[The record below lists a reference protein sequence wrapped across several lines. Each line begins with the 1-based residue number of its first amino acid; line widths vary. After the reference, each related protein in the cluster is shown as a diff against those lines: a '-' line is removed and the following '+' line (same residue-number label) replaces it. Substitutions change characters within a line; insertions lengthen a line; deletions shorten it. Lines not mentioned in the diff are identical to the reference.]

1 MSQSSIARSSIVMA
15 AGTLTSRIL
24 GLVRN
29 ALLIAALGATASGA
43 ADAFNVA
50 NMLPTQLYNLII
62 GGVLNAILVPQI
74 VRAMRQR
81 NGEELVNR
89 ILTTAGLLIAA
100 VSAVLTVAAPLVIM
114 LYASGLGR
122 WQPLAFAFAFW
133 CMPQVFFY
141 GLYAL
146 WGQVLNARH
155 SFGPY
160 MWSPVLNNIISIA
173 SILAYLH
180 LYGGYSAG
188 QDPGIWD
195 ASRIILIGGCSTLGI
210 AVQALVLYIPLR
222 RCGFR
227 PRFILGVR
235 GLGLGSMSK
244 VALWALLG
252 TAIVSLGDLA
262 VTNLGSRA
270 VTAAESAQYAGVV
283 VPSTTMYANAL
294 LVYMLP
300 QSLITTSIITALFT
314 RMSEK
319 AVAGDA
325 EGVRDDLSLGL
336 RSVAVFTVL
345 FAAGIMTLAGP
356 ALQLF
361 VPSISREV
369 ADASAPILAI
379 LAVGIVFQGAWFTTQ
394 RVMLAYADTKRL
406 LAADCVVGGIA
417 VASCLLAWLLAPATH
432 WMMLAA
438 AGNTISLA
446 AACLAI
452 IPLLRRHLPDLDG
465 RRILSTYAR
474 LIASA
479 GVAVVVG
486 VLVRRLTG
494 PADGSLTGTRALDAL
509 VIILVT
515 AVAMTLVYLAVARV
529 LRVSKLGVLFRPASR
544 IVLALGAR
552 LPGGLG
558 RAVRGAGRALALP
571 ASAPAGQELPGHA
584 SVPVVVPPVSSV
596 PMPGAAADRI
606 GMYAS
611 LRTGGDT
618 MGDGT
623 PIGSGRYR
631 LMSPL
636 PATLPRILRHRGKDT
651 ILDRPVTVLS
661 LTDITPHRR
670 EVLEAATRAVL
681 VEDRRMQRVYDVEQG
696 NPAFIVTEPTVGQP
710 LSVLAASGLSPAQ
723 ARAVIG
729 EVAQVLDACSRRDL
743 HHLNLSP
750 DAVRIR
756 PDGSVQVCGVGI
768 EAAVLGL
775 EANRHD
781 PLAADRAD
789 ARSLV
794 ELLYFCLT
802 GRWPGKRTGIPSAPM
817 VGGAPAAPST
827 LAHAMSDAD
836 ADLDALV
843 TQTWGPEPP
852 DSAAQVAALLGSWD
866 PSVLPRPEVATHED
880 AAPEPEESAPVAAAG
895 AAGLAVAT
903 QGLLGRLSALAGS
916 LRAQRP
922 GSAARTASG
931 SAPGTRPDAAT
942 PEPAATV
949 PPAPAPAEPA
959 EQAEPDWSQAPSW
972 SAPSARTPDPAQP
985 QDDRA
990 ASPVEPVLSA
1000 PPAPAPAP
1008 SPTPA
1013 PAPAPEEE
1021 ASEEDREASRAV
1033 SRTTA
1038 MVLVAALVAVLVGAF
1053 FAISNLLSLAN
1064 LKISDEDIPAAKTV
1078 PTAAS
1083 AASEDSSGS
1092 DQADSQAGQDQAA
1105 APITISGAQSLD
1117 PGGDDNEH
1125 PELAGALIDGDP
1137 STSWYSR
1144 YYASSSMAW
1153 KQGIGVGVT
1162 LAQEAEVSAIEMQ
1175 GTGSGGHVE
1184 IRATSPEDPQ
1194 GGTLLAEGA
1203 FTEGTTTFEFSA
1215 TTTSS
1220 VVVWVADLPTASDG
1234 LLKVTIG
1241 EITLR

>member
-15 AGTLTSRIL
+15 AGTLTSRVL

-81 NGEELVNR
+81 NGEEMVNR
-89 ILTTAGLLIAA
+89 ILTAAGLLIAGIC
-100 VSAVLTVAAPLVIM
+100 AVLTVAAPLVIM

-180 LYGGYSAG
+180 LYGGYAAG
-188 QDPGIWD
+188 QGPEIWN
-195 ASRIILIGGCSTLGI
+195 ATRIILIGGCSTLGI
-210 AVQALVLYIPLR
+210 AVQALVLYVPLR

-319 AVAGDA
+319 AAAGDA

-369 ADASAPILAI
+369 ADASAPILAT
-379 LAVGIVFQGAWFTTQ
+379 LAVGIIFQGAWFTTQ

-406 LAADCVVGGIA
+406 LAADCVVGGIT

-438 AGNTISLA
+438 AGNTIALA
-446 AACLAI
+446 AACVAV

-479 GVAVVVG
+479 GVAVGVG

-509 VIILVT
+509 VIILIT
-515 AVAMTLVYLAVARV
+515 AVAMTLVYLTVARV
-529 LRVSKLGVLFRPASR
+529 LRVSELGVLFRPASR
-544 IVLALGAR
+544 IILALGAR

-558 RAVRGAGRALALP
+558 RAVQRGGRALALP
-571 ASAPAGQELPGHA
+571 TEPASQKLPDHA
-584 SVPVVVPPVSSV
+584 SLPVAIPPVSSV
-596 PMPGAAADRI
+596 LMPGAAADRI

-611 LRTGGDT
+611 LRTGGDTT

-636 PATLPRILRHRGKDT
+636 PATLPRVLRHRGRDT

-670 EVLEAATRAVL
+670 EVLETATRAVL

-696 NPAFIVTEPTVGQP
+696 TPAFIVTEPTAGQS
-710 LSVLAASGLSPAQ
+710 LSALAASGLSPSQ

-775 EANRHD
+775 GTDRHD
-781 PLAADRAD
+781 PLAADRTD

-817 VGGAPAAPST
+817 AGGAPAAPST
-827 LAHAMSDAD
+827 LAHDMSDAD

-843 TQTWGPEPP
+843 AQTWGPEPP
-852 DSAAQVAALLGSWD
+852 GSAAEVATLLGSWD
-866 PSVLPRPEVATHED
+866 PSVLPRAEVTTHEE
-880 AAPEPEESAPVAAAG
+880 AAPEPSLPAAAG
-895 AAGLAVAT
+895 ASGLVVAA
-903 QGLLGRLSALAGS
+903 QGLVARLGALAGR
-916 LRAQRP
+916 LRAQHP
-922 GSAARTASG
+922 GSAAGPAVKEAAPEPTATTQTPPPPSQP
-931 SAPGTRPDAAT
+931 AEEARPD
-942 PEPAATV
+942 
-949 PPAPAPAEPA
+949 
-959 EQAEPDWSQAPSW
+959 WNQAPSRPT
-972 SAPSARTPDPAQP
+972 PSALTPHPAAP
-985 QDDRA
+985 QAERDRA
-990 ASPVEPVLSA
+990 GVPVEPVGA
-1000 PPAPAPAP
+1000 TPPAYQPDPVP
-1008 SPTPA
+1008 D
-1013 PAPAPEEE
+1013 EEHEDLE
-1021 ASEEDREASRAV
+1021 ASKEERETSRAV

-1038 MVLVAALVAVLVGAF
+1038 MVLTAALVAVLVGAF
-1053 FAISNLLSLAN
+1053 FAISNLLSLVS
-1064 LKISDEDIPAAKTV
+1064 LKVSDEDVPAAKTV
-1078 PTAAS
+1078 PTATS
-1083 AASEDSSGS
+1083 AAAEDSSGS
-1092 DQADSQAGQDQAA
+1092 AETDQQAGQSQT

-1117 PGGDDNEH
+1117 PGGDGNEH

-1153 KQGIGVGVT
+1153 KQGIGVAVT
-1162 LAQEAEVSAIEMQ
+1162 LAQEAEVSAIQMQ
-1175 GTGSGGHVE
+1175 GTGNGGHVE
-1184 IRATSPEDPQ
+1184 IRATSPEDPR

-1203 FTEGTTTFEFSA
+1203 FTEGSTTFELPA

-1220 VVVWVADLPTASDG
+1220 IVVWVTDLPTASDG

>member
-1 MSQSSIARSSIVMA
+1 MSQSSIARSSVVMA
-15 AGTLTSRIL
+15 AGTLTSRVL

-89 ILTTAGLLIAA
+89 ILTAAGLLIAA
-100 VSAVLTVAAPLVIM
+100 VSAVLTVAAPVVIM

-195 ASRIILIGGCSTLGI
+195 ASRVILIGGCSTLGI
-210 AVQALVLYIPLR
+210 AVQALVLYVPLR

-227 PRFILGVR
+227 PRLVFGVR

-270 VTAAESAQYAGVV
+270 VTAAESARYADVI

-319 AVAGDA
+319 AAAGDA
-325 EGVRDDLSLGL
+325 KGVRDDLSLGL
-336 RSVAVFTVL
+336 RSIAVFTVL

-369 ADASAPILAI
+369 ADASAPILSV
-379 LAVGIVFQGAWFTTQ
+379 LAVGIIFQGAWFTTQ

-406 LAADCVVGGIA
+406 LAADCVVGSIA
-417 VASCLLAWLLAPATH
+417 VLSCLLAFLLAPATH
-432 WMMLAA
+432 WMVLAA

-446 AACLAI
+446 AACVAI

-479 GVAVVVG
+479 ALAVVVG
-486 VLVRRLTG
+486 VLTRGLIG
-494 PADGSLTGTRALDAL
+494 PADGSMTGTRALDAL

-515 AVAMTLVYLAVARV
+515 AVVMTLVYLAVARV
-529 LRVSKLGVLFRPASR
+529 LRVSELGVLFRPASK
-544 IVLALGAR
+544 VLLALGAR

-558 RAVRGAGRALALP
+558 RAVRRGGRALALP
-571 ASAPAGQELPGHA
+571 AAEPADHAPAPVPAA
-584 SVPVVVPPVSSV
+584 SGV

-623 PIGSGRYR
+623 PIGSGRYQ
-631 LMSPL
+631 LVSPL
-636 PATLPRILRHRGKDT
+636 PATLPRVLRHRGQDT

-661 LTDITPHRR
+661 LTDITPCRR

-681 VEDRRMQRVYDVEQG
+681 VEDQRMQRVYDVEQG
-696 NPAFIVTEPTVGQP
+696 NPAFIVTEPAAGQP
-710 LSVLAASGLSPAQ
+710 LSVLAAAGLTPAQ
-723 ARAVIG
+723 ARAVVG

-750 DAVRIR
+750 DSVRIR
-756 PDGSVQVCGVGI
+756 PNGSVQVCGVGI

-775 EANRHD
+775 EADRND

-789 ARSLV
+789 AHALV
-794 ELLYFCLT
+794 ELLYFSLT
-802 GRWPGKRTGIPSAPM
+802 GRWPGKRTGIPSAPLS
-817 VGGAPAAPST
+817 GGTPVAPST
-827 LAHAMSDAD
+827 LASGMSDSD

-843 TQTWGPEPP
+843 AQTWGAAPP
-852 DSAAQVAALLGSWD
+852 TSAAEVAALLSPWD
-866 PSVLPRPEVATHED
+866 TSVLPVQEPASEATPPSSATGALGSGLVD
-880 AAPEPEESAPVAAAG
+880 AA
-895 AAGLAVAT
+895 
-903 QGLLGRLSALAGS
+903 QGLLGRLGALASSRRSSRAAGS
-916 LRAQRP
+916 GDQ
-922 GSAARTASG
+922 
-931 SAPGTRPDAAT
+931 D
-942 PEPAATV
+942 
-949 PPAPAPAEPA
+949 PAPAQPVAA
-959 EQAEPDWSQAPSW
+959 QAP
-972 SAPSARTPDPAQP
+972 APSALTPDPAQ
-985 QDDRA
+985 
-990 ASPVEPVLSA
+990 ASGPSSLTPSA
-1000 PPAPAPAP
+1000 PTLDPALDADEVLEPPASALPRPSTPSAP
-1008 SPTPA
+1008 EPEPA
-1013 PAPAPEEE
+1013 PAPAPEPESPE
-1021 ASEEDREASRAV
+1021 SPAVSEEEQEASRAV

-1038 MVLVAALVAVLVGAF
+1038 IVLVAALVTVLVGAF
-1053 FAISNLLSLAN
+1053 FAVTNLLSLAS
-1064 LKISDEDIPAAKTV
+1064 LKISDEDVPAAKTV
-1078 PTAAS
+1078 PTVAATTPDE
-1083 AASEDSSGS
+1083 AQEDG
-1092 DQADSQAGQDQAA
+1092 QVQSQAEEA
-1105 APITISGAQSLD
+1105 APITVSGAQSLD
-1117 PGGDDNEH
+1117 PHGDDNEH
-1125 PELAGALIDGDP
+1125 PELASALVDGDP
-1137 STSWYSR
+1137 ATSWYSR
-1144 YYASSSMAW
+1144 YYASSSLAW
-1153 KQGIGVGVT
+1153 KQGLGVGVT
-1162 LAQEAEVSAIEMQ
+1162 LAQEAEVSAIDMQ

-1184 IRATSPEDPQ
+1184 IRSTSPEDPQ

-1203 FTEGTTTFEFSA
+1203 FTEGTTTFEIPA

-1220 VVVWVADLPTASDG
+1220 IVVWVTELPTASDG

>member
-89 ILTTAGLLIAA
+89 ILTAAGLLIAA

-180 LYGGYSAG
+180 LYGGYSTG

-222 RCGFR
+222 HCGFR

-379 LAVGIVFQGAWFTTQ
+379 LAVGIIFQGAWFTTQ

-446 AACLAI
+446 AACLVI

-529 LRVSKLGVLFRPASR
+529 LRVSELGVLFRPASR

-710 LSVLAASGLSPAQ
+710 LSVLAASGLSPSQ

-768 EAAVLGL
+768 EAALLGL

-781 PLAADRAD
+781 PLAADRTD

-794 ELLYFCLT
+794 ELLYFSLT
-802 GRWPGKRTGIPSAPM
+802 GRWPGKRTGIPSAPR

-866 PSVLPRPEVATHED
+866 PSVLPRPEVATHEE
-880 AAPEPEESAPVAAAG
+880 AATEPEESAPVAAAG
-895 AAGLAVAT
+895 TAGLAVAA

-922 GSAARTASG
+922 GSAARTARG

-942 PEPAATV
+942 PEPAATA
-949 PPAPAPAEPA
+949 PSAPAPAEPTA
-959 EQAEPDWSQAPSW
+959 QAKPDQAPSW

-1008 SPTPA
+1008 APTPEDLE
-1013 PAPAPEEE
+1013 PEEE
-1021 ASEEDREASRAV
+1021 ASQEDREASRAV

-1064 LKISDEDIPAAKTV
+1064 LKSSDEDIPAAKTV

-1083 AASEDSSGS
+1083 ASSEGSSGS
-1092 DQADSQAGQDQAA
+1092 DQADPQAGQDQAT
-1105 APITISGAQSLD
+1105 PITISGAQSLD

-1220 VVVWVADLPTASDG
+1220 VVVWVTDLPTASDG